1 MAVPRERSA
10 RKGPKVAAGGHSQD
24 RGDMASDRLPR
35 RSKRRETLLIALQ
48 IGMRGTATAAA
59 LLAAYY
65 LTPVRAKTP
74 TQEVLWLVAALGVFV
89 AVIAVQVRAIV
100 KSRHPQFR
108 AIEAVAIPLFLIV
121 FARIYLTVS
130 SSTSRTFSLD
140 LDPTRALYFRI
151 TVFSTVGFGD
161 IAPQTDFARLIVSVQ
176 MLLDL
181 VVLGAIVRVLFA
193 AVERG
198 ISNRGSEAS

>member
-1 MAVPRERSA
+1 
-10 RKGPKVAAGGHSQD
+10 
-24 RGDMASDRLPR
+24 MASDRLPR

-108 AIEAVAIPLFLIV
+108 AIEALAVAIPLFLIV

-140 LDPTRALYFRI
+140 LDPTRALYFTI